1 MFEKWIDRILENKL
15 KVKSILHLGTEF
27 EYTRTVDENGKIV
40 DPFVPKF
47 DLTKI
52 KDLTKEISK
61 SQKVNVE
68 SPRFINTLRIA
79 LNQIFVEA
87 DTDKSGFLSYQEF
100 EEAFNKK
107 LSYGLEYNDIQTLIA
122 LADENQ
128 DGKINWEEFIPIG
141 IEAIKTFF
149 SRNKM
154 LQKRKEKNI
163 MLDREAMK
171 HIYMDEIRKSDEIL

>member
-27 EYTRTVDENGKIV
+27 EYTRTVDDHGKIV

-52 KDLTKEISK
+52 KDLSKEIAK

-79 LNQIFVEA
+79 LNEIFIAA
-87 DTDKSGFLSYQEF
+87 DKQKTGLLTYTEF
-100 EEAFNKK
+100 EDAFKN
-107 LSYGLEYNDIQTLIA
+107 LSYGLESNDVHTLIS
-122 LADENQ
+122 LADEND
-128 DGKINWEEFIPIG
+128 DGMISWEEFIHIG
-141 IEAIKTFF
+141 IDGIKAFF
-149 SRNKM
+149 SRSKM
-154 LQKRKEKNI
+154 LTKRKEKNV
-163 MLDREAMK
+163 
-171 HIYMDEIRKSDEIL
+171 EID